1 MGTINKTI
9 NGVEFP
15 HYVNK
20 YWYHDGWNMKSRI
33 EHEPIYSSQ
42 CNPKCIGEEP
52 RSSNFSV
59 HTPQTY
65 TFYFSVS
72 KAEYDAMKVKPQL
85 TKQVRPFRSHNF
97 DGFTECIQKEKNS
110 MGWEELNV
118 ITYHT
123 KHRKVFFV
131 ED

>member
-1 MGTINKTI
+1 MEKMIKTI
-9 NGVEFP
+9 NGVALP
-15 HYVNK
+15 CHVNE

-52 RSSNFSV
+52 RNIVYSV

-65 TFYFSVS
+65 TFYYSVS
-72 KAEYDAMKVKPQL
+72 KAEYDAMKVKPKL
-85 TKQVRPFRSHNF
+85 TKQVRPFRSRNF
-97 DGFTECIQKEKNS
+97 DGFTECIQKEKIA
-110 MGWEELNV
+110 MGWEEMNV